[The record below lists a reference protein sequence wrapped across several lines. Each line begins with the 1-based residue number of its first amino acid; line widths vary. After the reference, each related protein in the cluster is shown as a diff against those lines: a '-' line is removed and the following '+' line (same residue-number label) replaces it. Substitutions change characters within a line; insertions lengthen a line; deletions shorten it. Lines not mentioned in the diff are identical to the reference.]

1 MVPAQISCPLN
12 FPSEFFGEVFSGL
25 RLSTFI
31 SLVSGSSTLI
41 VFSFFQFLV
50 LCTCTDIACERQ
62 TFLLADFGKVLCSSA
77 KEVQQNSNA
86 TSREDYIPQI
96 LSGLLEI
103 HHVDT

>member
-1 MVPAQISCPLN
+1 MYLCRYS
-12 FPSEFFGEVFSGL
+12 L
-25 RLSTFI
+25 RTADVSPR
-31 SLVSGSSTLI
+31 SLPMRDVSPG
-41 VFSFFQFLV
+41 
-50 LCTCTDIACERQ
+50 
-62 TFLLADFGKVLCSSA
+62 DFGKVLCSSA